1 MFLDW
6 MIAGVAFGFKAFF
19 AALVFLLCMG
29 IVLGVLGAFARALGG
44 GDDDDLDRD

>member
-6 MIAGVAFGFKAFF
+6 MIAGVAFGFKVFF

-29 IVLGVLGAFARALGG
+29 IVLGLFGAIARARGG

>member
-6 MIAGVAFGFKAFF
+6 MVAGVAFGFKAFF

-29 IVLGVLGAFARALGG
+29 IVLGLFGAIAKALGG
-44 GDDDDLDRD
+44 GDEDGIHRD

>member
-29 IVLGVLGAFARALGG
+29 IVLGLFGAIAKALGG